1 MKLTHGI
8 ALLGL
13 FSSSMVSA
21 NWDLNLQA
29 SQYDDHLLGVVGVGY
44 EFTDKLSAYVDIDTD
59 KYLEVGASY
68 GSVVGS
74 WYMEGYTRY
83 GIGQE
88 QNYSTEQDGEF
99 TYQSQNID
107 LGMLVA
113 KPLSEQVL
121 FYFDTYLQHRSAE
134 YGFDSEHINK
144 DRKENQVEWYNS
156 FSIDYTP
163 IDWLSLG
170 ASVNLDSLVGENDFQ
185 SDLRTSYDV
194 SASLNLPYVT
204 PYVSYTKG
212 EYRARPNEPVQ
223 DSSYVEFGFYF
234 NF

>member
-1 MKLTHGI
+1 MRISNYLCVAT
-8 ALLGL
+8 LLLSGQA
-13 FSSSMVSA
+13 MA
-21 NWDLNLQA
+21 EWDLNLQA
-29 SQYDDHLLGVVGVGY
+29 SQYDGQFLGVVGLGY
-44 EFTDKLSAYVDIDTD
+44 QATDEFSVYADVDTD
-59 KYLEVGASY
+59 KYLEVGAEY

-74 WYMEGYTRY
+74 WYLEGYTRY

-88 QNYSTEQDGEF
+88 QSYNTEHDGEF

-113 KPLSEQVL
+113 KPLTQKVL

-134 YGFDSEHINK
+134 YDFASPTADFDK
-144 DRKENQVEWYNS
+144 KENQVEWYNTLS
-156 FSIDYTP
+156 VSYTP

-170 ASVNLDSLVGENDFQ
+170 TSYHVDALLSEHGYQ

-194 SASLNLPYVT
+194 SATLNLPYVS

-212 EYRARPNEPVQ
+212 EYRARPSQPVQ
-223 DSSYVEFGFYF
+223 DSSYVELGVYF
-234 NF
+234 NW